1 MARLVIEEETVKAIV
16 YTEYGPPDV
25 LRLKEVATPVPRDG
39 QLLVKVYASSVNYS
53 DWAFLSGK
61 RFEVR
66 MVQGLRKPKV
76 TILGKDVAGRV
87 EAVGRNVDQFQP
99 GDEVYGDLSEWGF
112 GAFAEYVAVPEAA
125 VAPKP
130 ANMTFI
136 QSAAVP
142 EAAVVALQGVRTKGE
157 IRPGQK
163 VLIVGASGGIGTFAV
178 QFAKAFGAEV
188 TGVCSTRNLELVRS
202 LGADHVIDYV
212 REDFV
217 QSGRRYD
224 LIVATAGYRS
234 IFDYRRALKPQ
245 GIYVETGGAFAQ
257 IYQALLLGPLLSR
270 SGRQQM
276 RSLMS
281 KPNQKDL
288 LTVKE
293 LIEEGK
299 VAPVIDRCYPLPEVA
314 EALGY
319 YGKGRSRGKV
329 VITVAESS

>member
-1 MARLVIEEETVKAIV
+1 MRFAWFVAQGLLKANLEDTVKAIV

-25 LRLKEVATPVPRDG
+25 LRLEELETPVPG
-39 QLLVKVYASSVNYS
+39 EGELLIKIYASSVNYS

-66 MVQGLRKPKV
+66 MVQGLRKPKH

-87 EAVGRNVDQFQP
+87 EAIGHSVSQFQP

-112 GAFAEYVAVPEAA
+112 GAFAEYVAVSEAA

-130 ANMTFI
+130 ANLTFA
-136 QSAAVP
+136 QTAAVP
-142 EAAVVALQGVRTKGE
+142 EAAVVALQAVRDKGE

-178 QFAKAFGAEV
+178 QLARAFGAEV

-202 LGADHVIDYV
+202 LGADHVIDYA

-217 QSGRRYD
+217 ESGPRYD

-234 IFDYRRALKPQ
+234 IFDYRRALRPG

-270 SGRQQM
+270 IGRKPM

-281 KPNQKDL
+281 KPNQRDL
-288 LTVKE
+288 LVVKE
-293 LIEEGK
+293 MIEAGK
-299 VAPVIDRCYPLPEVA
+299 VTPVIDRCYPLP
-314 EALGY
+314 
-319 YGKGRSRGKV
+319 
-329 VITVAESS
+329 